1 MVGRR
6 GAPTAGS
13 ATGRSCWATT
23 DLRGFHGH
31 SHRRTGHPERADE
44 GRAAHWQP
52 RPRRISRRAV
62 CHQGQRTMVRWRP
75 RRRTRTPYWAG
86 ELGHATGGLGLGPL
100 KRHQERW
107 WDGHAWTT
115 RVSDDNS
122 VTVDDGPLRP
132 VHPVARRQRHW
143 QQDRPFSVF
152 GANKESHRYRDGV
165 SDYGPSPTS

>member
-122 VTVDDGPLRP
+122 VTVDDGPLPAGIATRTSSRASTAALATRSTFLR
-132 VHPVARRQRHW
+132 VRREQGVASLPRR
-143 QQDRPFSVF
+143 
-152 GANKESHRYRDGV
+152 GL
-165 SDYGPSPTS
+165 